1 MSARTRL
8 LPLLALA
15 LLSAAAI
22 VGMLLVDGAWETAF
36 LLLAASP
43 LIIGAERAWT
53 QRKARAKESKP

>member
-22 VGMLLVDGAWETAF
+22 VGMLLVDGAWDIAF

-53 QRKARAKESKP
+53 QRNARAKESKS